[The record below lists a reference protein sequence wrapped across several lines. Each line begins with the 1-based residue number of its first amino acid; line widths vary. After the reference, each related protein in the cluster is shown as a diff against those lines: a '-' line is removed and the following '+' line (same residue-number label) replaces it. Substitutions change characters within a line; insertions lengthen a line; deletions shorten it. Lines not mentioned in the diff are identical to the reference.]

1 MENEKGVHMKHQ
13 MRMSAFGVFAMCA
26 AVMASAGAAVTEEG
40 MFPFVPSYDSP
51 DNVVNMSHLLSAP
64 AGKDGRIRVEGGHF
78 VNDKGRFKLHA
89 TNLTGP
95 ANFPTHEEAERLAA
109 RLARFGINCVRLHY
123 FDSSYGTF
131 MLPREKGIIDESGE
145 TRRKFDAE
153 RRDRQDYLIAQF
165 KKRGIYVNINLHVA
179 RQLGE
184 ADGIPPK
191 SGRMNKGPNQFY
203 PPLIKLQ
210 KEYAKELLSHV
221 NPYTGM
227 NYLKDPV
234 VAVVE
239 LNNEQSLWRKYRAGG
254 LDSRDDAYGKCLKK
268 LWSDWLVKKYG
279 TTEKARAAWK
289 LAEKPLP
296 FLDKFRIENGDY
308 PLVHSKRSRAP
319 MEMKRDFYQFVTD
332 VEHDFWTGMHS
343 YLKKD
348 LGLEAPVAAT
358 QLNYSTPHLMAEM
371 DYVDNHTYWCHPSV
385 NAEWKIGNKAMVNSK
400 ANRIVWL
407 AGQRVLGKPY
417 TVSEYNHPYPNFYGA
432 EGQPMLRAYGALHG
446 WDGVFEYS
454 YNNRQNA
461 EPDHNEYF
469 FSMAART
476 DVLAHFPACAAMYLR
491 GDVKESASTYV
502 ANLPYNEYFDRFV
515 RKGSIAQGIESATDG
530 KVPQELSLERKTMV
544 DLSGKSK
551 QIACHI
557 PDKDQK
563 VFTSDTGEIVL
574 NDEIEGAAFWTVNTP
589 NTKVFS
595 GFTKG
600 RTFDLGGVKLQVG
613 ETKLGWATVSLTS
626 HDATG
631 FGENGGPARILLAA
645 TGLCHNGG
653 AKFTHDGG
661 NIHCRGADWGNGK
674 TVNEGIPATITLP
687 SKAAATKCWA
697 LDERG
702 ERKEPVPV
710 SADSSGNA
718 VVKIGPA
725 FRTVWYEIAVGPSL

>member
-1 MENEKGVHMKHQ
+1 MAMKTKITL
-13 MRMSAFGVFAMCA
+13 AAALA
-26 AVMASAGAAVTEEG
+26 AVICTASDDG

-64 AGKDGRIRVEGGHF
+64 AGKDGRIRVENGHF
-78 VNDKGRFKLHA
+78 VNDKGRVKFHA

-123 FDSSYGTF
+123 FDNSYGTF
-131 MLPREKGIIDESGE
+131 MLPKEQGILDESGE
-145 TRRKFDAE
+145 TRRKLDPE

-184 ADGIPPK
+184 ADGVPPN
-191 SGRMNKGPNQFY
+191 SGHKNKGSNLFY

-210 KEYAKELLSHV
+210 KEYAKELLSHM

-227 NYLKDPV
+227 SYLKEPV
-234 VAVVE
+234 VAMVE
-239 LNNEQSLWRKYRAGG
+239 LNNEESLWRLYRQGG
-254 LDSRDDAYGKCLKK
+254 LDSRDDVYGKCIKK

-296 FLDKFRIENGDY
+296 YLDKFRIENGDY

-319 MEMKRDFYQFVTD
+319 MAMKRDFYQFVTD
-332 VEHDFWTGMHS
+332 VEHDFWTGMYA

-371 DYVDNHTYWCHPSV
+371 DYVDNHSYWCHPSV
-385 NAEWKIGNKAMVNSK
+385 KTDWRIRNTAMVNSK

-407 AGQRVLGKPY
+407 AAQRVLGKPY
-417 TVSEYNHPYPNFYGA
+417 TISEYNHPYPNFYGA

-476 DVLAHFPACAAMYLR
+476 DLLAHFPACAAMYLR
-491 GDVKESASTYV
+491 GDVKESAAQYV

-515 RKGSIAQGIESATDG
+515 NKGSIAQGIFSATDG
-530 KVPQELSLERKTMV
+530 KVPQELSLERKTAV

-574 NDEIEGAAFWTVNTP
+574 NGEIEDAAFWTVNTP
-589 NTKVFS
+589 NSKVFS

-600 RTFDLGGVKLQVG
+600 RTFNLGGVKLAIG

-631 FGENGGPARILLAA
+631 FGESGRPARILLAA

-653 AKFTHDGG
+653 AKFTYEGKFV
-661 NIHCRGADWGNGK
+661 HCRGADWGNGK

-702 ERKEPVPV
+702 ERKAPVPV
-710 SADSSGNA
+710 TADANGQA
-718 VVKIGPA
+718 VVKIGPVYQ
-725 FRTVWYEIAVGPSL
+725 TVWYEITL

>member
-1 MENEKGVHMKHQ
+1 MNAK
-13 MRMSAFGVFAMCA
+13 SALSLIASIA
-26 AVMASAGAAVTEEG
+26 ASAAAGATE

-51 DNVVNMSHLLSAP
+51 DNVVSMSHLLPAP
-64 AGKDGRIRVEGGHF
+64 AGRDGRIRVADGHF
-78 VNDKGRFKLHA
+78 VNDKGRVRLNA

-123 FDSSYGTF
+123 FDDEYGTF
-131 MLPREKGIIDESGE
+131 MLPKEQGILPLNPKSKRE
-145 TRRKFDAE
+145 FDPE

-165 KKRGIYVNINLHVA
+165 KKRGIYVNVNLHVA
-179 RQLGE
+179 RNLGE
-184 ADGIPPK
+184 ADGIPPGTFNK
-191 SGRMNKGPNQFY
+191 NKGFNQFY
-203 PPLIKLQ
+203 PPLVKLQ
-210 KEYAKELLSHV
+210 KEYAKGLLSHV

-227 NYLKDPV
+227 SYLKDPA

-239 LNNEQSLWRKYRAGG
+239 LNNEEALWRLYRSGG
-254 LDSRDDAYGKCLKK
+254 LDSRDDVYGKCIKK

-279 TTEKARAAWK
+279 TTEKARQAWK

-319 MEMKRDFYQFVTD
+319 EAMKRDFYQFVTD
-332 VEHDFWTGMHS
+332 VEHDYWTGMRA
-343 YLKKD
+343 YLKND

-358 QLNYSTPHLMAEM
+358 QLGYSTPFLQAEM
-371 DYVDNHTYWCHPSV
+371 DYVDNHAYWCHPSV
-385 NAEWKIGNKAMVNSK
+385 KTDWKIGNKAMVNNS
-400 ANRIVWL
+400 ASCIGRL
-407 AGQRVLGKPY
+407 AAQRVLGKPY
-417 TVSEYNHPYPNFYGA
+417 TISEYNHPYPNFYGA

-476 DVLAHFPACAAMYLR
+476 DVLAHMPACAAMYLR
-491 GDVKESASTYV
+491 GDVKESASPYV

-515 RKGSIAQGIESATDG
+515 NKGPIAQGIVSATDG
-530 KVPQELSLERKTMV
+530 KVPQELCLMRKTAV

-551 QIACHI
+551 AAGGVL
-557 PDKDQK
+557 PEKDQK
-563 VFTSDTGEIVL
+563 VFVSDTGELLL
-574 NDEIEGAAFWTVNTP
+574 NGEVEGAGYWTVNTP

-600 RTFDLGGVKLQVG
+600 RTFDLGGVKLKVG
-613 ETKLGWATVSLTS
+613 ETRLGWATISLTS

-631 FGENGGPARILLAA
+631 FGEGGRPARILLTA

-653 AKFTHDGG
+653 AKFTHEGDSV
-661 NIHCRGADWGNGK
+661 HCRGKDWGTGK
-674 TVNEGIPATITLP
+674 TVNEGIAAAVTLP
-687 SKAAATKCWA
+687 SMASATKCWA

-702 ERKEPVPV
+702 ERKAEVPV
-710 SADSSGNA
+710 TADAGGRA
-718 VVKIGPA
+718 AIAIGPGY
-725 FRTVWYEIAVGPSL
+725 RTVWYEIAVGK

>member
-1 MENEKGVHMKHQ
+1 MV
-13 MRMSAFGVFAMCA
+13 A
-26 AVMASAGAAVTEEG
+26 AALAAGIAVADDG

-51 DNVVNMSHLLSAP
+51 DNVVNMSHLLAAP

-123 FDSSYGTF
+123 FDNSYGTF
-131 MLPREKGIIDESGE
+131 MLPKEPGILDESGE
-145 TRRKFDAE
+145 TRRKLDPE

-165 KKRGIYVNINLHVA
+165 KKRGIYVNVNLHVA
-179 RQLGE
+179 RHLGP
-184 ADGIPPK
+184 ADGIPH
-191 SGRMNKGPNQFY
+191 GATDRNKGFNQFY
-203 PPLIKLQ
+203 PPLIALQ

-227 NYLKDPV
+227 SYLKDPV

-239 LNNEQSLWRKYRAGG
+239 LNNEEALWRLYKKGG
-254 LDSRDDAYGKCLKK
+254 LDSRDDVYGKFFKK

-296 FLDKFRIENGDY
+296 YLDKFRIENGDY

-319 MEMKRDFYQFVTD
+319 MAMKRDFYQFVTD
-332 VEHDFWTGMHS
+332 VEHDYWTGMRA
-343 YLKKD
+343 YLKND

-358 QLNYSTPHLMAEM
+358 QLGYSTPFLQAEM
-371 DYVDNHTYWCHPSV
+371 DYVDNHAYWCHPSV
-385 NAEWKIGNKAMVNSK
+385 KAEWRICNKAMVNNTAS
-400 ANRIVWL
+400 RIRDL
-407 AGQRVLGKPY
+407 AAQRVYGKPY
-417 TVSEYNHPYPNFYGA
+417 TISEYNHPYPNFYGA
-432 EGQPMLRAYGALHG
+432 EGQPMFRAYGALQG

-461 EPDHNEYF
+461 EPDRNEYF

-476 DVLAHFPACAAMYLR
+476 DVLAHFPACAAMDLR
-491 GDVKESASTYV
+491 GDVKESAAPYS
-502 ANLPYNEYFDRFV
+502 ANLSYNEYFDRFV
-515 RKGSIAQGIESATDG
+515 NKGPIAQGILSATDG
-530 KVPQELSLERKTMV
+530 KIPQELSLERKTAV

-551 QIACHI
+551 QIVCHI

-574 NDEIEGAAFWTVNTP
+574 DVSTPGAGVWTVNTP

-595 GFTKG
+595 GFPKG
-600 RTFDLGGVKLQVG
+600 RTFDLGGVKLAIG

-631 FGENGGPARILLAA
+631 FGENDRPARILLAA

-653 AKFTHDGG
+653 AKFTHDDDF
-661 NIHCRGADWGNGK
+661 IYCRGKDWGNGK
-674 TVNEGIPATITLP
+674 TVNEGIPATVTLP
-687 SKAAATKCWA
+687 SKASATKCWA

-702 ERKEPVPV
+702 ERKAPVPV
-710 SADSSGNA
+710 TADANGQA
-718 VVKIGPA
+718 VVKIGPEYQ
-725 FRTVWYEIAVGPSL
+725 TVWYEITL